1 MISLPASSARRSK
14 TAAIAASDS
23 TAAVVCLIA
32 IVAPAKPAFES
43 VYHLLGRF
51 AERLEVDFGV
61 QRRLIG
67 RIEPG
72 EVLDRT
78 AQRALVEALRVAP
91 GAFLERRVDEHLDEL
106 ALAHDRAGEV
116 ALGAKRRDERYDH
129 DQPGIRHQPRHLGDA
144 ADVLNPVGL
153 GEAEIAVQAVPHI

>member
-1 MISLPASSARRSK
+1 MISLPASSANRSK
-14 TAAIAASDS
+14 AAAIAASNS
-23 TAAVVCLIA
+23 TAAVVLLIA
-32 IVAPAKPAFES
+32 ILTLFQPGFES

-51 AERLEVDFGV
+51 AERLQVDFGV
-61 QRRLIG
+61 LRRLIG

-106 ALAHDRAGEV
+106 ALAHDRAGIV
-116 ALGAKRRDERYDH
+116 ALGAERRDERD
-129 DQPGIRHQPRHLGDA
+129 
-144 ADVLNPVGL
+144 
-153 GEAEIAVQAVPHI
+153 